1 LNLESPVTDQALAF
15 QAALPIAYGEAID
28 LVREALKKEGFGV
41 LTQIDVK
48 ATIKEKLGEDFRPY
62 VILGA
67 CNPPL
72 AHRALQADSLVGVML
87 PCNVTV
93 EEHPAG
99 ALVTIMNP
107 AAMMGMPPL
116 SENEALIE
124 VAADARARLERV
136 LQALQ
141 DQT

>member
-1 LNLESPVTDQALAF
+1 VTDQMLAF
-15 QAALPIAYGEAID
+15 QTTLSVAYGDAID
-28 LVREALKKEGFGV
+28 LVREALKNEGFGV

-48 ATIKEKLGEDFRPY
+48 ATLKEKLNEDFRRY

-72 AHRALQADSLVGVML
+72 AHRALQSESLVGVML

-93 EEHPAG
+93 EEHPEG
-99 ALVTIMNP
+99 ALITIMNP

-116 SENEALIE
+116 SENETLNE
-124 VAADARARLERV
+124 VAAEARARLERV

-141 DQT
+141 DRAEG

>member
-1 LNLESPVTDQALAF
+1 MTDQSLAF
-15 QAALPIAYGEAID
+15 QAVLPIAYDDAID
-28 LVREALKKEGFGV
+28 RVRDALKQEGFGV

-48 ATIKEKLGEDFRPY
+48 ATLKEKLGEDFRPY

-93 EEHPAG
+93 EEHSEG

-107 AAMMGMPPL
+107 AVMMGMPPL
-116 SENEALIE
+116 SENEALNK
-124 VAADARARLERV
+124 VAVEARARLERV
-136 LQALQ
+136 VQALQ
-141 DQT
+141 G